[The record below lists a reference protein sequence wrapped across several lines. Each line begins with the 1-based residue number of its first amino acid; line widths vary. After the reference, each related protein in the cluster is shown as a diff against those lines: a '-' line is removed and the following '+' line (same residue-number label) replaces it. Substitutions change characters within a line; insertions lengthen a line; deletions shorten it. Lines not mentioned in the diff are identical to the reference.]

1 MAANDPKR
9 WKSLCLFSLTIQI
22 QTSLLL
28 HECSVESS
36 LRDLCSSS
44 EKTPFTITMSPN
56 LEASSATVASS
67 PSLPTPDRSSRPTG
81 IARNIVLQKHLPRLS
96 LGCSSLNVFC
106 GMGWNNNQQS
116 HSAKRSWKF
125 DWREGLQLYRRLS
138 STFPFQCPI
147 SIFEF
152 CDFLVTFVS
161 VSRKEASEEGALN

>member
-9 WKSLCLFSLTIQI
+9 WKSLCLFSLTSQI

-106 GMGWNNNQQS
+106 GTGWNNNQQAIVQS
-116 HSAKRSWKF
+116 EAGSLIGVR
-125 DWREGLQLYRRLS
+125 
-138 STFPFQCPI
+138 
-147 SIFEF
+147 
-152 CDFLVTFVS
+152 DFNYIAAWVQRFHFNFLATFVS